1 MSYVIFETETTRL
14 FRVWRQGY
22 WQNATYAD
30 EGAAKTA
37 MTKLAKAGKI
47 DTSTHSIMER
57 SEFNKIEKTETVINL
72 MSGQPVVQSVNTPR
86 CCDVSSELYWS
97 M

>member
-1 MSYVIFETETTRL
+1 MSYVIFNTETTEF

-37 MTKLAKAGKI
+37 MTKLTKAGKI
-47 DTSTHSIMER
+47 DPSKYSIMEM
-57 SEFNKIEKTETVINL
+57 SEFKKIEKTETVISL
-72 MSGQPVVQSVNTPR
+72 MSGKPVVQSVNTPL
-86 CCDVSSELYWS
+86 CCDPSFETYWC

>member
-1 MSYVIFETETTRL
+1 MSYVIYNTETTEF

-30 EGAAKTA
+30 ESAAKTA
-37 MTKLAKAGKI
+37 MTKMSKTGKI
-47 DTSTHSIMER
+47 DPTKYSIMER
-57 SEFNKIEKTETVINL
+57 SEFNKIEKMETVYSL
-72 MSGQPVVQSVNTPR
+72 MTGAPVVQSVNTPM
-86 CCDVSSELYWS
+86 CCDPSYELYWT